1 MDREQVIERIMR
13 GEEVGAV
20 DAARAA
26 ATEDLSSLRAE
37 AERRLAQQRTQEE
50 RASRRE
56 ALITELL
63 RLDAEAQR
71 AEVELAEN
79 DAARREATRPFDERE
94 IAIRERWHECYV
106 KFSPTFREVC
116 GRFATESNHEVEALR
131 RELRERGAVL
141 DRVLVSIG
149 QFPLSPSAQ
158 RYARERNTAEG
169 N

>member
-1 MDREQVIERIMR
+1 MDREQLLEKIMR
-13 GEEVGAV
+13 DEPVTAV
-20 DAARAA
+20 DAARLI
-26 ATEDLSSLRAE
+26 ATEDLTVLRAE
-37 AERRLAQQRTQEE
+37 AERRLAQQRAQQE
-50 RASRRE
+50 RATHRE

-79 DAARREATRPFDERE
+79 DAARREATRPFDEHE
-94 IAIRERWHECYV
+94 IAIRERWHESYV

-116 GRFATESNHEVEALR
+116 GRFATESSHEVEALR

-158 RYARERNTAEG
+158 RYAHEHNTKRRD
-169 N
+169 